1 MATAFQDRKT
11 LEQYV
16 KETNLRRF
24 SGKVAIV
31 TASAGA
37 GIGQATSRRLA
48 LEGANV
54 VINDIHEGRVGE
66 VSKSIEAD
74 YGVKTLGIVCDVS
87 QKDQVQNV
95 VKQTL
100 DKWGRIDILVNSAA
114 RNIVQPIWE
123 MKDETWDT
131 VIKVCIYGTMYFTRA
146 VLPTMIKQ
154 KYGRIVSL
162 SSTGG
167 WKGFPDGQSH
177 YCPSKAFIASF
188 MRNVAAEVGSYGDI
202 TCNSVAPG
210 LIWNS
215 FHKKIYGENIAEEW
229 VKTVPLGWLGYPEE
243 VAAMIAFFC
252 SDDARW
258 ITGENIGITG
268 GEYMHP

>member
-1 MATAFQDRKT
+1 MTTAFQDRKS

-16 KETNLRRF
+16 KETSMRRF
-24 SGKVAIV
+24 SGRVAII

-48 LEGANV
+48 SEGANV
-54 VINDIHEGRVGE
+54 VINDIHERRVKE
-66 VSKSIEAD
+66 VSKSIAAD
-74 YGVKTLGIVCDVS
+74 YGVETLGIVCDVS
-87 QKDQVQNV
+87 KKDQVENV
-95 VKQTL
+95 VEQTL
-100 DKWGRIDILVNSAA
+100 NKWGRIDILVNGAA

-123 MKDETWDT
+123 MEDEIWDT

-146 VLPTMIKQ
+146 VLPTMMKQ

-162 SSTGG
+162 SSSGG
-167 WKGFPDGQSH
+167 WKGFSDGQSH

-188 MRNVAAEVGSYGDI
+188 MRNVAAEVAPYGDI
-202 TCNSVAPG
+202 TCNSVSPG
-210 LIWNS
+210 MIWNP
-215 FHKKIYGENIAEEW
+215 FHKKIYGEKIAEEW
-229 VKTVPLGWLGYPEE
+229 VKKVPLGWLGYPEE
-243 VAAMIAFFC
+243 IAAMIAYFC

-268 GEYMHP
+268 GEYMHH